1 MKERLDVKASQAKE
15 LLHSEAF
22 RDAMKKVKDAQIE
35 AFLSSAQ
42 DDVETRNKAH
52 SIILALSAIEEE
64 LVNVITD
71 KEMLDKREIKRK
83 GLAPR

>member
-52 SIILALSAIEEE
+52 SIILALSAIE
-64 LVNVITD
+64 VNVITD